1 MEADTLEDALE
12 QIKDGEVDC
21 DDSEEMYK
29 LNNGNGAVVCDSCST
44 IIEQNL
50 SFKEYVN
57 THSGWDLCE
66 RCKSGI
72 TIVDNFDRIAS
83 MLEFNDKDEFYFLQ
97 IIQRKKDGNVTQ
109 IGNNGYRTIKTYY
122 IYSVEQLRRRK
133 LRNYA

>member
-1 MEADTLEDALE
+1 
-12 QIKDGEVDC
+12 
-21 DDSEEMYK
+21 MYK
-29 LNNGNGAVVCDSCST
+29 LNNGNGAVVCDSCS
-44 IIEQNL
+44 IIVEQNL

-97 IIQRKKDGNVTQ
+97 IIQRKRMVMLPKSETMV
-109 IGNNGYRTIKTYY
+109 IEL
-122 IYSVEQLRRRK
+122 SK
-133 LRNYA
+133 LITSIV